1 MALIPRR
8 NASDIAKMPEF
19 AASRKRKRLTEE
31 DMLDEEGVSILIPEW
46 FQKQNIP
53 YLFAENGRF
62 GTKILGFLIDL
73 LSVSGP
79 GGHFGTK
86 VAPILD

>member
-1 MALIPRR
+1 MFSGAG
-8 NASDIAKMPEF
+8 DK
-19 AASRKRKRLTEE
+19 
-31 DMLDEEGVSILIPEW
+31 
-46 FQKQNIP
+46 P

-79 GGHFGTK
+79 GGRFGTK
-86 VAPILD
+86 VAPILDRTI